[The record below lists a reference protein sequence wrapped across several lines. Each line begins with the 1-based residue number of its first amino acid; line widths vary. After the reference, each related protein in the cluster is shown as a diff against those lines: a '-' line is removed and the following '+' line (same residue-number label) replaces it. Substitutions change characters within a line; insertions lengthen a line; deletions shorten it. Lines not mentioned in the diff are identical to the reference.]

1 MNETAA
7 KDTLLLRAFENSID
21 DPRWS
26 DEDRIWVN
34 RTTLEYPGITPAV
47 EASAFVAQR
56 AQLGVARLVERDA
69 EVANI
74 RASVTWRAWIGPL
87 VVLVAFL
94 FGMATD
100 AIGPEKR
107 VNLLAPPLLGI
118 IAWNLV
124 VYLFIAGAAVMRS
137 LGSASTG
144 AGWMSRLVTALASG
158 WGKQRKRANELSPN
172 APGAIFTRDWL
183 AASAPLNAA
192 RASSILHF
200 AAAALAAGALTAMYL
215 RGLGLEYVAGWESTF
230 LDSGAAHSLL
240 SIMLSPAS
248 WITGIEIPDA
258 QVLATMRFP
267 TSVGV
272 DAAPWIHLIAV
283 TLTLIVILP
292 RVLLGLFNA
301 AKATQLRDRFGIN
314 TDSPYFESLARV
326 LRGDT
331 AGVLVVPYSYR
342 AGNAISQALNRL
354 LGRVHG
360 ADAEIT
366 TMPALALGDE
376 DDFELPNQS
385 NPAAVTVA
393 LFAMTATPEHEN
405 HGEFIKVIREKLPN
419 ATRLLAVVDESGF
432 RKRFGQQGGRLEQR
446 SAAWRKIIGQAGLNP
461 IFVDLSAQAPESVE
475 RQLQSAI
482 NKREAPAV

>member
-1 MNETAA
+1 MNESAA

-26 DEDRIWVN
+26 DEDRAWVN

-69 EVANI
+69 EVANL

-100 AIGPEKR
+100 AIGPDKR

-118 IAWNLV
+118 IAWNLI
-124 VYLFIAGAAVMRS
+124 VYLIIAGAALMRS
-137 LGSASTG
+137 LRSQQPGR
-144 AGWMSRLVTALASG
+144 GWMSRFVTWLASG
-158 WGKQRKRANELSPN
+158 WGKQRKRVSEMSPN
-172 APGAIFTRDWL
+172 APGAVFTRDWL
-183 AASAPLNAA
+183 AASAHLNTS
-192 RASSILHF
+192 RASAILHF

-215 RGLGLEYVAGWESTF
+215 RGLGLEYLAGWESTF
-230 LDSGAAHSLL
+230 LDAGAAHTLL
-240 SIMLSPAS
+240 TIMLSPAS
-248 WITGIEIPDA
+248 WLTGIAIPDA

-283 TLTLIVILP
+283 TLALIVILP
-292 RVLLGLFNA
+292 RVLLGLLNA
-301 AKATQLRDRFGIN
+301 AKATRLRDRFGLN

-326 LRGDT
+326 LRGDA

-342 AGNAISQALNRL
+342 ASNAISQALNRL
-354 LGRVHG
+354 VGRVHG
-360 ADAEIT
+360 ADADIT

-376 DDFELPNQS
+376 DDFELPNQN
-385 NPAAVTVA
+385 NPAAIAVA
-393 LFAMTATPEHEN
+393 LFAMTATPES
-405 HGEFIKVIREKLPN
+405 KV
-419 ATRLLAVVDESGF
+419 
-432 RKRFGQQGGRLEQR
+432 
-446 SAAWRKIIGQAGLNP
+446 AGLNN
-461 IFVDLSAQAPESVE
+461 AAPRGAKLLEKPV
-475 RQLQSAI
+475 
-482 NKREAPAV
+482 